1 MKEDRRLKYDKKNTV
16 QVSVKLNK
24 KTDAKILSWLE
35 RQSNK
40 QGAIKELMRKISD
53 TEDVE

>member
-1 MKEDRRLKYDKKNTV
+1 MKVDRRQKYDKENTV

-40 QGAIKELMRKISD
+40 QGAIKELMRQISD